1 MRKRR
6 TRKEGR
12 IERDHDMFEV
22 FKAHSSDNQNTRER
36 LRLLFSLQLIDS
48 PCPLF
53 VISTKRC
60 AITLYISIY
69 CKWGNPYYIG
79 NIVYCMN
86 ATFLVF
92 EGIDGSGKR
101 TLCEYSQEII
111 QSAGFETKKYQ
122 YPDYKSPWGKIIN
135 DFLSRSRELD
145 VSIQFLTYATDI
157 AKDQQK
163 IREHLKKGV
172 FVLAD
177 RYITSTV
184 AFQCARGFDLDKA
197 IRFIH
202 MFEFLS
208 PDIIFY
214 MNVSPQTGRLRK
226 KGQKGDLD
234 RHEADIEFLKKV
246 GAMYRKLYDQQFL
259 AKKWIEIDANKE
271 LSQVKSTIEGEI
283 SRILR

>member
-1 MRKRR
+1 M
-6 TRKEGR
+6 
-12 IERDHDMFEV
+12 
-22 FKAHSSDNQNTRER
+22 
-36 LRLLFSLQLIDS
+36 
-48 PCPLF
+48 
-53 VISTKRC
+53 KRC
-60 AITLYISIY
+60 ELSSG
-69 CKWGNPYYIG
+69 GNSYYIK
-79 NIVYCMN
+79 NIEHCMN
-86 ATFLVF
+86 AKFLVF

-101 TLCEYSQEII
+101 TVCEYSRKII
-111 QSAGFETKKYQ
+111 ENAGFETKKYQ
-122 YPDYKSPWGKIIN
+122 YPDYDSPWGKIIN

-163 IREHLKKGV
+163 IKEHLEKGI

-197 IRFIH
+197 IQFVR

-234 RHEADIEFLKKV
+234 RHEADVKFLEEV
-246 GAMYRKLYDQQFL
+246 NAMYRRLYDQQFL

-271 LSQVKSTIEGEI
+271 LPQVKSKIEAEI